1 MAESDGQ
8 ERTEQASS
16 KRLEDARKK
25 GQVARSREFAT
36 VIVLV
41 MGSVALL
48 WFGQYLAMAL
58 ARLMHRLFSF
68 TRDEVF
74 DSDALLTIACKAL
87 LNILPSLAMILLLLF
102 VASVLGASLIG
113 GFNFSVEAMQPKFNK
128 LNPMSG
134 IKRMFGLQSWVE
146 LGKSILKI
154 LLIGVVTWRLLL
166 NTRNDLA
173 QLSLEAFPRNI
184 FHAVDSLLW
193 FVLLLSCTLILV
205 AAIDI
210 PYQLWNH
217 SQKLM
222 MTKQEVKEEYK
233 NSEGNP
239 HIKGRIRQ
247 LQREMASRR
256 MMGEVPSADVI
267 ITNPEH
273 FSVALRYQRDVDK
286 APVVVAKGV
295 DFTAMKIREIAN
307 AHDIPIVPAPPLARA
322 LYHSA
327 ELEQPIP
334 DGLFMA
340 VAQVLAYV
348 FQLQQ
353 YRKGKT
359 FRRPIPLPDEL
370 PIPDDLRR

>member
-48 WFGQYLAMAL
+48 WFGQNLAMAL

-307 AHDIPIVPAPPLARA
+307 AHDIPIVPVPPLARA

-359 FRRPIPLPDEL
+359 FRRPIPLPNEL

>member
-48 WFGQYLAMAL
+48 WFGQNLAMAL

-322 LYHSA
+322 LYHCA

>member
-48 WFGQYLAMAL
+48 WFGQNLAMAL

-295 DFTAMKIREIAN
+295 DFTAMKIREIDN

-359 FRRPIPLPDEL
+359 FHRPIPLPDEL

>member
-48 WFGQYLAMAL
+48 WFGQNLAMAL

-267 ITNPEH
+267 ITNP
-273 FSVALRYQRDVDK
+273 
-286 APVVVAKGV
+286 
-295 DFTAMKIREIAN
+295 
-307 AHDIPIVPAPPLARA
+307 
-322 LYHSA
+322 
-327 ELEQPIP
+327 
-334 DGLFMA
+334 
-340 VAQVLAYV
+340 
-348 FQLQQ
+348 
-353 YRKGKT
+353 
-359 FRRPIPLPDEL
+359 
-370 PIPDDLRR
+370 